1 MPPDGTGRGVAAS
14 VDALCDRWRRASLAL
29 GWSFPTD
36 WWTPAVET
44 LAEALCDGRDPAGA
58 CTELGRARAR
68 AAIGLDEALRDLAAL
83 VWAYAAGADAPLPT
97 AGALGGAAAMGLVA
111 GLDAGAAETQ
121 LPAGGLRAV
130 PADVDAG
137 AMEAG
142 AMAEAGVAGEA
153 SGLAVVPP
161 AAGQIALD
169 WIDEPEPGLRLV
181 TAASQGMAD
190 PAWLDGE
197 IGAVGLAGL
206 ADCGG
211 VPGSMLAALAL
222 GWSDVTCDPTAGA
235 GCEDPLTGLVTT
247 AYLRVRLGEVYR
259 EASRRGRPVPA
270 EYAFVVA
277 EVDMH
282 GAGKLTQVSRSMLLA
297 HCLRSTFAGGETLCG
312 AGPSRALAL
321 VRRDGGL
328 AAWAG
333 ALRHLLSVELDPFT
347 ERAARVWVESLPG
360 TLAAAHILVAELAR

>member
-1 MPPDGTGRGVAAS
+1 MPPDGTDRRVAAS
-14 VDALCDRWRRASLAL
+14 VDVLCDRWRRASMAL
-29 GWSFPTD
+29 GWAFPSD
-36 WWTPAVET
+36 WWAPAVEA

-58 CTELGRARAR
+58 CAELGRSRAR
-68 AAIGLDEALRDLAAL
+68 AAVGLDEALRDLAAL
-83 VWAYAAGADAPLPT
+83 VWAYAAGADAPLPS
-97 AGALGGAAAMGLVA
+97 AGSLGGAAALGLVA
-111 GLDAGAAETQ
+111 GLDAGALETE
-121 LPAGGLRAV
+121 LRGGGLRAV
-130 PADVDAG
+130 SAEADLEI
-137 AMEAG
+137 EAG
-142 AMAEAGVAGEA
+142 AESGARAEAG
-153 SGLAVVPP
+153 GLAVVPP
-161 AAGQIALD
+161 VAGQTALD

-181 TAASQGMAD
+181 ATSPGMAD

-197 IGAVGLAGL
+197 VGAVGLAGL

-222 GWSDVTCDPTAGA
+222 GWSDVTCDPTVGS
-235 GCEDPLTGLVTT
+235 GCEDPLTGLVTA

-259 EASRRGRPVPA
+259 EAARRGRPVPA
-270 EYAFVVA
+270 EYALVVA
-277 EVDMH
+277 EVDMY

-347 ERAARVWVESLPG
+347 ERPARVWVESLPG
-360 TLAAAHILVAELAR
+360 TLAAAHTLVAELSR

>member
-1 MPPDGTGRGVAAS
+1 MPPDSTHRGVAAS
-14 VDALCDRWRRASLAL
+14 VDALCDRWRRASMAL
-29 GWSFPTD
+29 GWAFPSD
-36 WWTPAVET
+36 WWAPAVEA
-44 LAEALCDGRDPAGA
+44 LAEALCDGRDATSA
-58 CTELGRARAR
+58 CTELGRARAES
-68 AAIGLDEALRDLAAL
+68 AIGLDEALRDLAAL

-97 AGALGGAAAMGLVA
+97 SGALGGVAAMGLVA
-111 GLDAGAAETQ
+111 GLDAGAAEVE
-121 LPAGGLRAV
+121 LPAGSLRAV
-130 PADVDAG
+130 PVDVDVDIAERTETG
-137 AMEAG
+137 GPVEAG
-142 AMAEAGVAGEA
+142 
-153 SGLAVVPP
+153 GLAVVPP
-161 AAGQIALD
+161 TASRTRLD
-169 WIDEPEPGLRLV
+169 WLDEPEPGLRLV
-181 TAASQGMAD
+181 TAATPGMAD

-197 IGAVGLAGL
+197 IGTVGLAGL

-222 GWSDVTCDPTAGA
+222 GWSEVSCDPTAGA

-259 EASRRGRPVPA
+259 DGTRRGRPVPA

-277 EVDMH
+277 EVDIY

-347 ERAARVWVESLPG
+347 ERPARVWVESLPG
-360 TLAAAHILVAELAR
+360 TIAAAHILLAELAR